1 MASIRSSTAL
11 AAWALAFVCIQP
23 AVAGQPDAQS
33 RGPGWLPWYSSLS
46 TVNGGLTAAER
57 AAIATRAGDYQ
68 RLFVT
73 RDSLARP
80 QGGFS
85 VEPMYNGGLGPAG
98 RLGGFGY
105 TLIFFNFIAKA
116 GESHEGTGQLWASE
130 NPRAHSVWILDSG
143 PPDFEDGQGAIY
155 RERPKGPPLPG
166 MPPTAYVF
174 DGLKFEPSS
183 QAREN
188 LIQVLLTADGEL
200 PWSDVSRERMLN
212 LFIAEADAAVK
223 TDQQALSQTT
233 YQRWLSDAPK
243 RRQELQQMLVAIAA
257 IDKAQVA
264 TVKEQMESGE
274 QTTGESLRQNDA
286 MERAQM
292 SQALAA
298 DTARLT
304 QRRSELAA
312 MSPADRAAA
321 AWVECI
327 PEATVR
333 FAPPGAPGACHL
345 IADKPD
351 YYRIKGS
358 RLEVR
363 SLMIGF
369 RLTDAKPGSPGEWGD
384 RAVSDSYK
392 AFDWAAAAHMLK
404 PAAK

>member
-1 MASIRSSTAL
+1 VAFIRSSTAL
-11 AAWALAFVCIQP
+11 ASWALAFVCIQP

-46 TVNGGLTAAER
+46 TGGLTAAER
-57 AAIATRAGDYQ
+57 TAIATRAGDYQ

-80 QGGFS
+80 QGGFT
-85 VEPMYNGGLGPAG
+85 VEPMYNGGLGPPG
-98 RLGGFGY
+98 HLGGFGY
-105 TLIFFNFIAKA
+105 NLIFFNFIAKA
-116 GESHEGTGQLWASE
+116 GESHEGTTQLWASE

-143 PPDFEDGQGAIY
+143 PPDFKDGQGAIY
-155 RERPKGPPLPG
+155 RERPKGSPLPG
-166 MPPTAYVF
+166 MPPTAFVF
-174 DGLKFEPSS
+174 DALKFEPSS

-188 LIQVLLTADGEL
+188 HIQVLLTADGEL

-223 TDQQALSQTT
+223 KDQQALSQTT
-233 YQRWLSDAPK
+233 YQRWLSDAPR
-243 RRQELQQMLVAIAA
+243 RRQETEQALVAIAA
-257 IDKAQVA
+257 IDKTQVA
-264 TVKEQMESGE
+264 TVKEQMESSE
-274 QTTGESLRQNDA
+274 QATGESLRENDA
-286 MERAQM
+286 MERAQWG
-292 SQALAA
+292 QALAA

-321 AWVECI
+321 AWVGGN
-327 PEATVR
+327 EAVIR
-333 FAPPGAPGACHL
+333 FTAPGAPGSYHL

-384 RAVSDSYK
+384 RAVTDSYK
-392 AFDWAAAAHMLK
+392 AFDWAAAARMLK